1 MSILMTIVASIFIIV
16 CVVVLFLLH
25 RETIRQEVAE
35 ELYKKVQSM
44 SVEDISEYIRYRY
57 SKDVILF
64 IILMLLF
71 ILAL

>member
-25 RETIRQEVAE
+25 RETIRREVAE